1 MHNKT
6 IFAALVAVTAFG
18 AVIAAD
24 QKPQRQSAGFLEKKD
39 AQKGRI
45 AIVNNQT
52 KVAASDIEAAVKVIC
67 DQTKCNAAIGSA
79 EGAQVVVELVDNETA
94 PVLAAYPED
103 YKATVNV
110 GKLSQGLK
118 GDAVAKFLPGR
129 AQRELLRAFCFACG
143 AGGSQY
149 PDNIMAI
156 GKVSDLDLIKEL
168 FIPGDTAFAC
178 QSRLKNVG
186 VTPKLIVPYARAVM
200 EGWAPA
206 PTNDVQKKVWQVIK
220 ERKERGPTNPIKIKP
235 PKK

>member
-1 MHNKT
+1 MNSKT
-6 IFAALVAVTAFG
+6 VFAAIIAVAAFG
-18 AVIAAD
+18 SVFAAD
-24 QKPQRQSAGFLEKKD
+24 KKPRQSAGFIENKA

-45 AIVNNQT
+45 AIVNNQS
-52 KVAASDIEAAVKVIC
+52 KVSATDLEAAVKVIC
-67 DQTKCNAAIGSA
+67 DQTKCNASIGPA
-79 EGAQVVVELVDNETA
+79 EGAQVVIEVIDNETA

-110 GKLSQGLK
+110 GKLAEGLK
-118 GDAVAKFLPGR
+118 GDAVTKFLPGR
-129 AQRELLRAFCFACG
+129 CQREVLRAFCFACG

-156 GKVSDLDLIKEL
+156 SKVSDLDLIKEL
-168 FIPGDTAFAC
+168 FIPGDTAYAC
-178 QSRLKNVG
+178 QNRMKNVG
-186 VTPKLIVPYARAVM
+186 VTPKLIVPYARACM

-206 PTNDVQKKVWQVIK
+206 PTNDVQKKVWETIK